1 MCHGSAEERT
11 TINIESDHIST
22 NCYVPLDMLGAWLT
36 EIERAIEI
44 EEFVIGSAW
53 DELAQTGENA
63 CGC

>member
-1 MCHGSAEERT
+1 VCHGSAEERT
-11 TINIESDHIST
+11 TINIESDHISA

-53 DELAQTGENA
+53 DE
-63 CGC
+63 